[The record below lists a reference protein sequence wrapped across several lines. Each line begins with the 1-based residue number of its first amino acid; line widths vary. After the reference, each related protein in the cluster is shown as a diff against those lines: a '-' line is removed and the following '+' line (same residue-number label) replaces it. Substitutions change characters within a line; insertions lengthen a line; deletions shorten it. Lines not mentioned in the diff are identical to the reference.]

1 MYQTLRCLL
10 CSVWLPFSILAHSSG
25 GQIGNLSLMARCL
38 LSLPHQGSGEGFQ
51 GPVTIPWSRNQEAEL
66 SFNSKGKVVVRVEN
80 RTVDLSDLAK
90 QDKFELAMQNALA
103 VTALNY
109 QFNLS
114 AISSTSK
121 SKKSLFR
128 NNCLG
133 DKIRSRTFRSF
144 AQAINK
150 SLETSAKG
158 QKNSDYGNT
167 L

>member
-1 MYQTLRCLL
+1 MC
-10 CSVWLPFSILAHSSG
+10 SILLFFSLSAHTAG
-25 GQIGNLSLMARCL
+25 GQIENLSLMARCL
-38 LSLPHQGSGEGFQ
+38 LSLPHQGTGEGFQ
-51 GPVTIPWSRNQEAEL
+51 GPVTIPWSRNQEAQL
-66 SFNSKGKVVVRVEN
+66 SFDSKGKVVVRVEN

-109 QFNLS
+109 QFNL
-114 AISSTSK
+114 AALSSTSK

-133 DKIRSRTFRSF
+133 EKIKSRTFRSF